1 MILMKYYS
9 FGMLFP
15 TIPLLG
21 MKTNA
26 LVFPTRG
33 RKVELSQKNGLIQS
47 HQNLILLI
55 FFLILVSYENDLNEI
70 IFFFDALSNH
80 IVVWGQIAIGVKSP
94 IRHLFFFGA
103 YI

>member
-9 FGMLFP
+9 FRMLFP

-33 RKVELSQKNGLIQS
+33 RKVGPSQKTLSSKSYFAYI
-47 HQNLILLI
+47 
-55 FFLILVSYENDLNEI
+55 FLILVSYENDLNEI
-70 IFFFDALSNH
+70 LFFFDALSTH
-80 IVVWGQIAIGVKSP
+80 II
-94 IRHLFFFGA
+94 FF
-103 YI
+103 